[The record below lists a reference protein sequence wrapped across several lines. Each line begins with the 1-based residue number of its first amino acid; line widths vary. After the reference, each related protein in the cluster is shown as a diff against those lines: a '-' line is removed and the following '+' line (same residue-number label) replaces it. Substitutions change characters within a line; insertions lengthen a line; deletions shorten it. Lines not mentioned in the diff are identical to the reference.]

1 MTTRN
6 ENDEGQIV
14 LDTSVVS
21 VLFNPTDYRYAYY
34 SEALEGFQLSIS
46 FQTIEERWFGAF
58 YGKWGRNRIQA
69 MDRHLS
75 KFRVIW
81 PSRPIIERCA
91 RLRSER
97 RQAGREL
104 SLADAWIAATA
115 LTLGCPLAS
124 DDGDFDGIP
133 ELTLIQRPR

>member
-1 MTTRN
+1 MTTSNVRMV
-6 ENDEGQIV
+6 V

-21 VLFNPTDYRYAYY
+21 IVFNPTDYRYEYY
-34 SEALEGFQLSIS
+34 GDRLEGSQLTIS

-58 YGKWGRNRIQA
+58 YGNWGQRRIEA

-75 KFRVIW
+75 KFQVIW
-81 PSRPIIERCA
+81 PTRTLIETCA
-91 RLRSER
+91 RLRSETR
-97 RQAGREL
+97 KTGREL

-115 LTLGCPLAS
+115 VTLGCPLVS
-124 DDGDFDGIP
+124 DDGDFDELS